1 MTPVTSIFA
10 AGILGLCVGALSY
23 GGGPAATSRWL
34 RNKARRRASG
44 VAARTR
50 LGAVVAPT
58 VVGAGAGLLAFL
70 TLNLLVPAI
79 TLGIMGAGAAYSLGP
94 IAHSRRRSRE
104 REALISSIDLLC
116 QLLPAGNSVRQA
128 VKALAE
134 SGPME
139 LRAEFTRIVERQQV
153 VSLEAAL
160 AEAQSRLRQP
170 LFTLLCTALV
180 IGSRSGGR
188 LAPLLEELSRSS
200 HQLEATQR
208 QLKAEQAQGRLGAL
222 VIAVMPIGLLAVLRA
237 VNPQYLAPYAQ
248 YSGQLLLSGLLV
260 LVAIG
265 YLWMLRI
272 LRFRDPDGLA
282 LSPLAPSPGA
292 TANAREKV

>member
-1 MTPVTSIFA
+1 MTVVISIFA
-10 AGILGLCVGALSY
+10 AGILGLGVGVLGY
-23 GGGPAATSRWL
+23 GGGPTATSRWL
-34 RNKARRRASG
+34 GNQARRTAAG
-44 VAARTR
+44 VAARMR
-50 LGAVVAPT
+50 PGAVGAPMVA
-58 VVGAGAGLLAFL
+58 GAGAGLLAFL
-70 TLNLLVPAI
+70 TLSLLLPAI

-104 REALISSIDLLC
+104 REALISSIDLLG

-134 SGPME
+134 NGPIE
-139 LRAEFTRIVERQQV
+139 LRAEFTRIVQRQQV

-170 LFTLLCTALV
+170 LFTLLCTALI

-222 VIAVMPIGLLAVLRA
+222 VIAVMPIGLLVLLRV

-282 LSPLAPSPGA
+282 VSPLAPSSGA
-292 TANAREKV
+292 AANLREIV